1 MDIIHADFVEWWV
14 LQTSV
19 MTTEEAMKYF
29 MDEYLIL
36 YDDDHDV
43 DVIHWDDLVKFHWK
57 LMH

>member
-14 LQTSV
+14 LQTSA
-19 MTTEEAMKYF
+19 MTTEEAVKYF
-29 MDEYLIL
+29 VDEYLIL

-43 DVIHWDDLVKFHWK
+43 DVIHWDDLIKFHRT